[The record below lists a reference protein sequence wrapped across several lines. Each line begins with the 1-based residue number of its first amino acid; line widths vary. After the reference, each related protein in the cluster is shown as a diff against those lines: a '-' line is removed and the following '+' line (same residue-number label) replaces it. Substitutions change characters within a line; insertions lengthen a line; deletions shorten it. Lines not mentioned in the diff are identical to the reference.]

1 METPLL
7 PVSCLMPL
15 DTHIIERGFL
25 VTKSLMLFNAVIDS
39 LGLRFLPACDKYMH
53 LFLDNAN
60 TGYAEASTT
69 FPAMPTHTQLGGDD
83 LDSDANSPEPTCY
96 HR

>member
-1 METPLL
+1 MVTSTIDSYCRL
-7 PVSCLMPL
+7 P
-15 DTHIIERGFL
+15 

-60 TGYAEASTT
+60 TGYAEVSD
-69 FPAMPTHTQLGGDD
+69 MSRPT
-83 LDSDANSPEPTCY
+83 N
-96 HR
+96 